1 MASRFDWTA
10 LKLLYVLSSRAED
23 LGAGLIAAFEKF
35 EQLPGDETL
44 EAPSDLAR
52 ALALSGASGG
62 VSTGVGVVAE
72 SGHDDDMERAVALA
86 IPGSG
91 SHPPGP
97 QMPPRNAAGR
107 HTTSSPAPV
116 RR

>member
-86 IPGSG
+86 IPGSVG
-91 SHPPGP
+91 ADG
-97 QMPPRNAAGR
+97 G
-107 HTTSSPAPV
+107 
-116 RR
+116 